1 MNTTRVF
8 MPTFALG
15 ALWRPE
21 GRRTK
26 ARPTFRVAG
35 WRPDEDAR
43 GKAQYPHFTVP
54 SNTQQVKRL
63 FASIA
68 NAQPSIHAANR
79 ILNLFAAFV

>member
-1 MNTTRVF
+1 MPECALVFLWCTEERRSKTRHH
-8 MPTFALG
+8 LG
-15 ALWRPE
+15 GGQEAERGTR
-21 GRRTK
+21 GRK
-26 ARPTFRVAG
+26 V
-35 WRPDEDAR
+35 
-43 GKAQYPHFTVP
+43 QYPHFTVP